1 MGCRRSPFLNMGTTL
16 AVVQSNED
24 EYLDRLT
31 KLHNI
36 VSECDSSCISIVGD
50 FNANVKT
57 NANFAVLMKEF
68 CEQFNYVWT
77 SCKMLPNDTY
87 TYVSDAWGSCSWLD
101 HCISTEDGNGV

>member
-1 MGCRRSPFLNMGTTL
+1 MCILLRYRII
-16 AVVQSNED
+16 ED

-50 FNANVKT
+50 FNATVKT
-57 NANFAVLMKEF
+57 NAKFAVLMKEF

-77 SCKMLPNDTY
+77 SLKCCLMTRTLM
-87 TYVSDAWGSCSWLD
+87 
-101 HCISTEDGNGV
+101 

>member
-1 MGCRRSPFLNMGTTL
+1 MAKPIHKIPR
-16 AVVQSNED
+16 AAD
-24 EYLDRLT
+24 
-31 KLHNI
+31 HNI

-87 TYVSDAWGSCSWLD
+87 TYVSDVWGSCSWLD
-101 HCISTEDGNGV
+101 HCISTEDGNGVILMHMFYMALCNLTTYQ